1 MAEGSVGLQGD
12 VEILVAER
20 DIRSQQHF
28 RCGLAGNIR
37 TVVLIYPCAVA
48 VHLESGEVRHVEH
61 AQRLS
66 DSLEHHVV
74 VAVESG
80 TVHRG
85 DGGHRGCQHLFAFI
99 VAAQREQLVLR
110 QRQVGIDGQHHVAGD
125 ERCAAEREFHTAFL
139 HRTHIGHQL
148 GIFEGRY
155 ADRVGI
161 EHVVDLGV
169 IVVGR
174 EHQPALE
181 HLGCDADVE
190 RSRHLPFQVGIA
202 VLQFGICG
210 NQRLSCCWRAV
221 WLEQAQCGVAVD
233 GALIS
238 GPSQSGVYFQVV
250 EDVQV
255 ADEFLLAYVPANGN
269 RREVAPLVVVA
280 ELR

>member
-1 MAEGSVGLQGD
+1 M
-12 VEILVAER
+12 
-20 DIRSQQHF
+20 
-28 RCGLAGNIR
+28 
-37 TVVLIYPCAVA
+37 IYSCAVA
-48 VHLESGEVRHVEH
+48 VYLESSEVRHVEN

-66 DSLEHHVV
+66 DSLKHHVV

-85 DGGHRGCQHLFAFI
+85 NSSHRRCQHLFAFI

-139 HRTHIGHQL
+139 HGTHIGHQL
-148 GIFEGRY
+148 GVFEGRH

-174 EHQPALE
+174 EHQPAFE
-181 HLGCDADVE
+181 HLGGDSDVE

-202 VLQFGICG
+202 VLQFGVSG
-210 NQRLSCCWRAV
+210 NQCLSCCWRAV

-238 GPSQSGVYFQVV
+238 SPSQSGVDLQVI

-255 ADEFLLAYVPANGN
+255 ADEFLLAYVPAYGN
-269 RREVAPLVVVA
+269 
-280 ELR
+280 